1 MNLIE
6 YVAQVMGEDEEHSDK
21 QSEYLMEL
29 YRKSQDQHEI
39 DSVFICLCGYSLKSL
54 IEMVSD
60 FSACK
65 NI

>member
-1 MNLIE
+1 MNLIAC
-6 YVAQVMGEDEEHSDK
+6 VAQVMDGDEEHSDK

>member
-6 YVAQVMGEDEEHSDK
+6 YVAQVMDGDEEHSDK
-21 QSEYLMEL
+21 QSAYLMEL

-60 FSACK
+60 
-65 NI
+65 

>member
-1 MNLIE
+1 MNLLE
-6 YVAQVMGEDEEHSDK
+6 YVAQVMVEDEEHSDK

-54 IEMVSD
+54 IEMSD
-60 FSACK
+60 CSACK